1 MPLIKVIITAIY
13 YLIVLFLMNPLTDIM
28 GIKDGPFQFIL
39 TESIILIAIII
50 LNRRYVKQPIH
61 WLPVNIMSI
70 LRKNSLPL
78 SLAIIFLLIFF
89 RNHMYQFLISL
100 LLSLIV
106 AITEEYAFRG
116 MIFRTLLAL
125 NLKKFA
131 TLQVTIASMMTASLI
146 FAAMH
151 LVNLLSQPVWSVLC
165 QVLYVIGL
173 GILLAAI
180 YLKTGS
186 LLAAISV
193 HWLIDFS
200 SFYSQGIDPT
210 QSPINGPMEALL
222 KGLFLNILFIGIATF
237 ILSSKHWK
245 LLSILNIEDKID
257 E

>member
-28 GIKDGPFQFIL
+28 GIKDGLFQFIL
-39 TESIILIAIII
+39 TESIILIAVII

-131 TLQVTIASMMTASLI
+131 TLQATIASMMTASLI
-146 FAAMH
+146 LRLCIWSTFYHSPYGQYCVKFSM
-151 LVNLLSQPVWSVLC
+151 LL
-165 QVLYVIGL
+165 G
-173 GILLAAI
+173 
-180 YLKTGS
+180 
-186 LLAAISV
+186 
-193 HWLIDFS
+193 
-200 SFYSQGIDPT
+200 
-210 QSPINGPMEALL
+210 
-222 KGLFLNILFIGIATF
+222 
-237 ILSSKHWK
+237 
-245 LLSILNIEDKID
+245 
-257 E
+257 